1 MSILK
6 HTISAGVNG
15 RVPRYW
21 RSLAGACLIL
31 LAAASDGS
39 AQVNDTRVYTF
50 VLVDQL
56 EFQSGD
62 ADPIHWDLQG
72 WIGGDYNKLWFKAEG
87 EQRTGTGAGEV
98 EVQALFSRL
107 MTPFWDFQVG
117 VRVDGVYGGVVDRT
131 RGLLAVGV
139 EGLAPYWF
147 DVEAALFV
155 SHTGDISFRVTSTY
169 DLLMS
174 QRLIF
179 QPRFE
184 VNAAVQEVPEFGVGT
199 GLNELELGWRMRYE
213 LRREFAPYIGFSWA
227 RRVGGTASLARS
239 EGAEVSDFSLVGGF
253 RVWF

>member
-1 MSILK
+1 MSVP
-6 HTISAGVNG
+6 TRATSAGAGG
-15 RVPRYW
+15 RAVGFW

-31 LAAASDGS
+31 LAAASDGFS
-39 AQVNDTRVYTF
+39 QVNDTKVYTL

-56 EFQSGD
+56 EFRSGD
-62 ADPIHWDLQG
+62 ADPISWDLQG
-72 WIGGDYNKLWFKAEG
+72 WIGGDYNKLWLKSEG
-87 EQRTGTGAGEV
+87 EQRTGSGAGDA

-107 MTPFWDFQVG
+107 ISPFWDFQVG
-117 VRVDGVYGGVVDRT
+117 VRVDAAYGGAVDRT
-131 RGLLAVGV
+131 RGLLAVGI
-139 EGLAPYWF
+139 E
-147 DVEAALFV
+147 VEAALFV
-155 SHTGDISFRVTSTY
+155 SHAGDISFRASSTY
-169 DLLMS
+169 DLLFS

-184 VNAAVQEVPEFGVGT
+184 INAAVQEVPEFGVGS

-213 LRREFAPYIGFSWA
+213 LRREFAPYIGISWA